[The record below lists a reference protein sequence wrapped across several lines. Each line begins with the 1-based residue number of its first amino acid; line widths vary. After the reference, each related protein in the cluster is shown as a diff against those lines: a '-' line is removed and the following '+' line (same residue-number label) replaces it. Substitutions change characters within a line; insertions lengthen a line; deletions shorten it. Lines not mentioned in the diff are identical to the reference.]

1 MVSTAVSESGVARVE
16 TPRWQRL
23 DAAAAPGGDS
33 SGSVSGGAPAP
44 EPAPV
49 APPPPP
55 VMPPPPPGAPV
66 APSPEPVSEATP
78 AEPETPAPVIP
89 PPSGVPITPP
99 LGVQSAQAEP
109 VAELKSDAVPAASV
123 SSGPVASDSAQERS
137 HAEPPTEDATPPS
150 RSEPTEAA
158 ASTAGSTNGDSPA
171 EPEASKA
178 EAPEDAKA
186 SQSEAPKADASE
198 KPASSETSPPTAD
211 GAKADETPTSPA
223 GVPETAAV
231 AVSTPPPAPAIPLGT
246 RIRQYLDH
254 SYTHDGSTTAA
265 THAFVI
271 SWLVVI
277 SLLLLVIEGAPEFR
291 TFSDGVEVVATETV
305 EPTATPDLQTQL
317 RAVVQE
323 EISRSRALG
332 TGVVDLPTVTPQP
345 TAEPT
350 PTPTAEEAAKAEL
363 VTREPWFTMPAE
375 AEGTIHFSF
384 VLLEGI
390 IAALFTIDYVLNA
403 RYEKRW
409 RDYVL
414 GPWGI
419 IDLVAILPFFVV
431 LANYVGLM
439 GDGELP
445 TWVVF
450 LQGLRILRAIK
461 LFRVVSETKTE
472 NALGEVVEG
481 STLHRDILFGCLAVF
496 GAVAILEVFGWT
508 ADRNLFWLVLGM
520 ASAVTVAFRRWCM
533 HGERGGL
540 SALVVVSSLL
550 IGTAIS
556 VAQDRAGDQ
565 SVAEWTAVYTVL
577 FVTVSWLNIE
587 AKEGAL

>member
-1 MVSTAVSESGVARVE
+1 ME

-33 SGSVSGGAPAP
+33 SGNASGGGPTP
-44 EPAPV
+44 EPPPA

-55 VMPPPPPGAPV
+55 VMPPPPPGAPIV
-66 APSPEPVSEATP
+66 APTEPVAEAKP
-78 AEPETPAPVIP
+78 AEPEPVAQVVQAAAAPVPDSP
-89 PPSGVPITPP
+89 PPPVAAA
-99 LGVQSAQAEP
+99 VP
-109 VAELKSDAVPAASV
+109 VAEVKPAAIAP
-123 SSGPVASDSAQERS
+123 SSEATGTSTTEASDGPPSTSADAATGS
-137 HAEPPTEDATPPS
+137 APPPDGGATPAADDNKAAEPELPKA
-150 RSEPTEAA
+150 EAD
-158 ASTAGSTNGDSPA
+158 GDEKPA
-171 EPEASKA
+171 EPEAAAGDSKPTEP
-178 EAPEDAKA
+178 EASGD
-186 SQSEAPKADASE
+186 EAGAPT
-198 KPASSETSPPTAD
+198 PA
-211 GAKADETPTSPA
+211 TPTPTIAPPVPA
-223 GVPETAAV
+223 V
-231 AVSTPPPAPAIPLGT
+231 PLGT

-254 SYTHDGSTTAA
+254 SYTHDGSATAA

-271 SWLVVI
+271 SWLVVV

-291 TFSDGVEVVATETV
+291 TFSDGQEVVATETV
-305 EPTATPDLQTQL
+305 EPTATPELLVQV

-323 EISRSRALG
+323 EISRSRSLG
-332 TGVVDLPTVTPQP
+332 NAVVELPTVTPQP

-350 PTPTAEEAAKAEL
+350 PTPTAEEAAKAAE

-375 AEGTIHFSF
+375 AEGSIHFSF

-390 IAALFTIDYVLNA
+390 IAVLFTIDYVLNA

-431 LANYVGLM
+431 LANYLGLM
-439 GDGELP
+439 GEGELP

-481 STLHRDILFGCLAVF
+481 STLHRDILFGCLTVF

-520 ASAVTVAFRRWCM
+520 ASAITVAFRRWCM
-533 HGERGGL
+533 HSERGGA
-540 SALVVVSSLL
+540 SALVVVASLI
-550 IGTAIS
+550 IGTALS

-577 FVTVSWLNIE
+577 FVTVSWLQIE

>member
-1 MVSTAVSESGVARVE
+1 
-16 TPRWQRL
+16 
-23 DAAAAPGGDS
+23 
-33 SGSVSGGAPAP
+33 
-44 EPAPV
+44 
-49 APPPPP
+49 
-55 VMPPPPPGAPV
+55 MPPPPPGAPI
-66 APSPEPVSEATP
+66 APPVEPVAEAKP
-78 AEPETPAPVIP
+78 AEPEPQVSVVQAPPVVAAAPVPPAEAP
-89 PPSGVPITPP
+89 PPPP
-99 LGVQSAQAEP
+99 VP
-109 VAELKSDAVPAASV
+109 VAELKAEALAVAAAPPAPSDAPPPSAAAPATSEPAA
-123 SSGPVASDSAQERS
+123 
-137 HAEPPTEDATPPS
+137 AEPATPATADTPKAEEPS
-150 RSEPTEAA
+150 EAK
-158 ASTAGSTNGDSPA
+158 PA
-171 EPEASKA
+171 EPEAPKA
-178 EAPEDAKA
+178 EATEQSKPAEADQAKA
-186 SQSEAPKADASE
+186 A
-198 KPASSETSPPTAD
+198 
-211 GAKADETPTSPA
+211 
-223 GVPETAAV
+223 ETAAQDP
-231 AVSTPPPAPAIPLGT
+231 AAPAEDAPATPDAAVLAAPPVPAVPLGT

-271 SWLVVI
+271 SWLVVV
-277 SLLLLVIEGAPEFR
+277 SLLLLVVEGAPEFR
-291 TFSDGVEVVATETV
+291 TFSDGTEAVATETV

-332 TGVVDLPTVTPQP
+332 NAVVELPTVTPQP

-350 PTPTAEEAAKAEL
+350 PTPTAEEEAKASE
-363 VTREPWFTMPAE
+363 VTREPWFKMPAE

-409 RDYVL
+409 RDYIL

-431 LANYVGLM
+431 LANYLGLM

-472 NALGEVVEG
+472 NSLGEVVEG
-481 STLHRDILFGCLAVF
+481 STLHRDILFGCLTVF

-508 ADRNLFWLVLGM
+508 AERNLFWLLLGM
-520 ASAVTVAFRRWCM
+520 ASAITVAFRRWCM
-533 HGERGGL
+533 HGERGGA
-540 SALVVVSSLL
+540 SALVVVASLI
-550 IGTAIS
+550 IGTALS

-577 FVTVSWLNIE
+577 FVTISWLNIE

>member
-1 MVSTAVSESGVARVE
+1 ME

-33 SGSVSGGAPAP
+33 SGNASGGGPTPELPPA
-44 EPAPV
+44 

-66 APSPEPVSEATP
+66 VAPTEPSAEAKP
-78 AEPETPAPVIP
+78 AEPEPVAQVVQAAAAPVPDSP
-89 PPSGVPITPP
+89 PPPVAAA
-99 LGVQSAQAEP
+99 VP
-109 VAELKSDAVPAASV
+109 VAEVKPAAIAP
-123 SSGPVASDSAQERS
+123 SSEATGTSTTEASDGPPSTSADAATGSAQ
-137 HAEPPTEDATPPS
+137 PPDGGATPAADDNKAA
-150 RSEPTEAA
+150 EAELPKA
-158 ASTAGSTNGDSPA
+158 EADGDEKPA
-171 EPEASKA
+171 EPEAAAGDSKPTEP
-178 EAPEDAKA
+178 EASGD
-186 SQSEAPKADASE
+186 EAGAPT
-198 KPASSETSPPTAD
+198 PA
-211 GAKADETPTSPA
+211 TPTPTIAPPVPA
-223 GVPETAAV
+223 V
-231 AVSTPPPAPAIPLGT
+231 PLGT

-254 SYTHDGSTTAA
+254 SYTHDGSATAA

-271 SWLVVI
+271 SWLVVV

-291 TFSDGVEVVATETV
+291 TFSDGQEVVATETV
-305 EPTATPDLQTQL
+305 EPTATPELLVQV

-323 EISRSRALG
+323 EISRSRSLG
-332 TGVVDLPTVTPQP
+332 NAVVELPTVTPQP

-350 PTPTAEEAAKAEL
+350 PTPTAEEAAKAAE

-375 AEGTIHFSF
+375 AEGSIHFSF

-390 IAALFTIDYVLNA
+390 IAVLFTIDYVLNA

-431 LANYVGLM
+431 LANYLGLM
-439 GDGELP
+439 GEGELP

-481 STLHRDILFGCLAVF
+481 STLHRDILFGCLTVF

-508 ADRNLFWLVLGM
+508 ADRNLFWLFLGM
-520 ASAVTVAFRRWCM
+520 ASAITVAFRRWCM
-533 HGERGGL
+533 HSERGGA
-540 SALVVVSSLL
+540 SALVVVASLI
-550 IGTAIS
+550 IGTALS

-577 FVTVSWLNIE
+577 FVTVSWLQIE

>member
-1 MVSTAVSESGVARVE
+1 
-16 TPRWQRL
+16 
-23 DAAAAPGGDS
+23 
-33 SGSVSGGAPAP
+33 
-44 EPAPV
+44 
-49 APPPPP
+49 
-55 VMPPPPPGAPV
+55 MPPPPPGAPV
-66 APSPEPVSEATP
+66 VAPTEPVAEAKP
-78 AEPETPAPVIP
+78 AEPEPVAQVVQAAAAPVPDSP
-89 PPSGVPITPP
+89 PPAVAAA
-99 LGVQSAQAEP
+99 LP
-109 VAELKSDAVPAASV
+109 VAELKPAAIAP
-123 SSGPVASDSAQERS
+123 SSEVTGTSTTEASDGPPSTSADAATGSAPPPDGGATPAADDNKAAE
-137 HAEPPTEDATPPS
+137 AEPPKA
-150 RSEPTEAA
+150 EAD
-158 ASTAGSTNGDSPA
+158 GGEKPA
-171 EPEASKA
+171 EPEAAAGDSKPTEP
-178 EAPEDAKA
+178 EASGD
-186 SQSEAPKADASE
+186 EAGAPT
-198 KPASSETSPPTAD
+198 PA
-211 GAKADETPTSPA
+211 TPTPMIAPPVPA
-223 GVPETAAV
+223 V
-231 AVSTPPPAPAIPLGT
+231 PLGT

-254 SYTHDGSTTAA
+254 SYTHDGSATAA

-271 SWLVVI
+271 SWLVVV

-291 TFSDGVEVVATETV
+291 TFSDGQEVVATETV
-305 EPTATPDLQTQL
+305 EPTATPELLVQV

-323 EISRSRALG
+323 EISRSRLLG
-332 TGVVDLPTVTPQP
+332 NAVVELPTVTPQP

-350 PTPTAEEAAKAEL
+350 PTPTAEEAAKAAE

-375 AEGTIHFSF
+375 AEGSIHFSF

-390 IAALFTIDYVLNA
+390 IAVLFTIDYVLNA

-431 LANYVGLM
+431 LANYLGLM
-439 GDGELP
+439 GEGELP

-481 STLHRDILFGCLAVF
+481 STLHRDILFGCLTVF

-520 ASAVTVAFRRWCM
+520 ASAITVAFRRWCM
-533 HGERGGL
+533 HSERGGA
-540 SALVVVSSLL
+540 SALVVVASLI
-550 IGTAIS
+550 IGTALS

-577 FVTVSWLNIE
+577 FVTVSWLQIE

>member
-1 MVSTAVSESGVARVE
+1 ME

-33 SGSVSGGAPAP
+33 SGNASGGGPTP
-44 EPAPV
+44 EPPPA

-55 VMPPPPPGAPV
+55 VMPPPPPGAPIV
-66 APSPEPVSEATP
+66 APTEPVAEAKP
-78 AEPETPAPVIP
+78 AEPEPVAQVVQAAAAPVPDSP
-89 PPSGVPITPP
+89 PPAVAAA
-99 LGVQSAQAEP
+99 LP
-109 VAELKSDAVPAASV
+109 VAELKPAAIAPPSEATGT
-123 SSGPVASDSAQERS
+123 STAEASDGPPSTPADAARNSAPPPDGEATPAADDNKAPE
-137 HAEPPTEDATPPS
+137 AEPPKA
-150 RSEPTEAA
+150 EAD
-158 ASTAGSTNGDSPA
+158 GDEKPA
-171 EPEASKA
+171 EPEAAAGDSKPTEP
-178 EAPEDAKA
+178 EASGD
-186 SQSEAPKADASE
+186 EAGAPT
-198 KPASSETSPPTAD
+198 PA
-211 GAKADETPTSPA
+211 TPTPMIAPPVPA
-223 GVPETAAV
+223 V
-231 AVSTPPPAPAIPLGT
+231 PLGT

-254 SYTHDGSTTAA
+254 SYTHDGSATAA

-271 SWLVVI
+271 SWLVVV

-291 TFSDGVEVVATETV
+291 TFSDGQEVVATETV
-305 EPTATPDLQTQL
+305 EPTATPELLVQV

-323 EISRSRALG
+323 EISRSRSLG
-332 TGVVDLPTVTPQP
+332 NAVVELPTDTPQP

-350 PTPTAEEAAKAEL
+350 PTPTAEEAAKAAE

-375 AEGTIHFSF
+375 AEGSIHFSF

-390 IAALFTIDYVLNA
+390 IAVLFTIDYVLNA

-431 LANYVGLM
+431 LANYLGLM
-439 GDGELP
+439 GEGELP

-481 STLHRDILFGCLAVF
+481 STLHRDILFGCLTVF

-520 ASAVTVAFRRWCM
+520 ASAITVAFRRWCM
-533 HGERGGL
+533 HSERGGA
-540 SALVVVSSLL
+540 SALVVVASLI
-550 IGTAIS
+550 IGTALS

-577 FVTVSWLNIE
+577 FVTVSWLQIE